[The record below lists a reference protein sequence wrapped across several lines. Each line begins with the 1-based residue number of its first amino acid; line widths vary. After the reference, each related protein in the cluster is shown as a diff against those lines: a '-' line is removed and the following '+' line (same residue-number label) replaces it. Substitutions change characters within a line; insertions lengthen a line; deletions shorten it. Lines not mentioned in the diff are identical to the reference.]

1 MKLLTTIAAVL
12 ISISAF
18 SQDYIEYDN
27 GTFEATQ
34 YKNNEKNGLSYVYE
48 GSDYFYGEM
57 RNDRADGLGVLVT
70 GNNYK
75 QGLVFEGNL
84 VEELEF
90 CKKLFGDYYT
100 NPKSEGCTGND
111 NVIEFTEFIMNIY
124 EGIGDRWLEEYY
136 KKERIKLD

>member
-1 MKLLTTIAAVL
+1 MYFQEKLFKHKTRTRV
-12 ISISAF
+12 
-18 SQDYIEYDN
+18 
-27 GTFEATQ
+27 
-34 YKNNEKNGLSYVYE
+34 NNEKNGLSYVYE

-90 CKKLFGDYYT
+90 CKKLFFFYH
-100 NPKSEGCTGND
+100 E
-111 NVIEFTEFIMNIY
+111 V
-124 EGIGDRWLEEYY
+124 L
-136 KKERIKLD
+136 